1 MEKYGYVWRSQSS
14 GKDENVTDRLHN
26 FRFYED
32 RYPCRG
38 GGRRGG
44 RPIANGKNPQKGER
58 AINVVLLFYL
68 ICLPAQRGT

>member
-1 MEKYGYVWRSQSS
+1 MVTS
-14 GKDENVTDRLHN
+14 GGHSNLGKMKNVTDRLHN

-44 RPIANGKNPQKGER
+44 RPIANGKNPNRGL
-58 AINVVLLFYL
+58 IFNLLA
-68 ICLPAQRGT
+68 C

>member
-1 MEKYGYVWRSQSS
+1 MVTS
-14 GKDENVTDRLHN
+14 GGHSNLGKMKNVTDRLHN

-38 GGRRGG
+38 GGTSRRPTHSKWKEPKTG
-44 RPIANGKNPQKGER
+44 
-58 AINVVLLFYL
+58 VLYL

>member
-1 MEKYGYVWRSQSS
+1 MTMFGGHSNL
-14 GKDENVTDRLHN
+14 GKMSMWPTVYN

-44 RPIANGKNPQKGER
+44 RPIANGKSPKKGR
-58 AINVVLLFYL
+58 RRSTLSFLIPLIF

>member
-1 MEKYGYVWRSQSS
+1 MVTS
-14 GKDENVTDRLHN
+14 GGHSNLGKMKNVTDRLHN

-44 RPIANGKNPQKGER
+44 RPIANGKNPTQGSY
-58 AINVVLLFYL
+58 I
-68 ICLPAQRGT
+68 